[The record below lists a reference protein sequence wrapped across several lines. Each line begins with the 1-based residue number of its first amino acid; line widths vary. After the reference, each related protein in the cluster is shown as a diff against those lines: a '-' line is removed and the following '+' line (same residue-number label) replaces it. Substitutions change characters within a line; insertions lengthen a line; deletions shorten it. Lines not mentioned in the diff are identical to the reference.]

1 MKKGNAMVSARN
13 QRAKRYG
20 EWVRRGSASMAK
32 EIPDAA
38 ERLQDLALAEAR
50 ERVHDYGKHETGP

>member
-1 MKKGNAMVSARN
+1 MVSARN